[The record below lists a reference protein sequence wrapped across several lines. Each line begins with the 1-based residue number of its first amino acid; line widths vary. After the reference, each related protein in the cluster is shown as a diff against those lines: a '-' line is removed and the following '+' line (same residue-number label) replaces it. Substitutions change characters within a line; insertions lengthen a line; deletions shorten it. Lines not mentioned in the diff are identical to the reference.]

1 MFSDK
6 LERRRR
12 IERFAAVVAAT
23 VLLAGLGGIAIV
35 AMEAMDMAKAMD
47 AGPAPVVVGTGIA
60 LAGVLVLSFL
70 AYAAVRVY
78 ARVTSR

>member
-12 IERFAAVVAAT
+12 IKRFAAVVAAT
-23 VLLAGLGGIAIV
+23 VLLAGLAAIAVV
-35 AMEAMDMAKAMD
+35 AIEAMDMAKAMD
-47 AGPAPVVVGTGIA
+47 AGSTPIVVGTGIA
-60 LAGVLVLSFL
+60 LAGVLVLSLL

-78 ARVTSR
+78 GRVTSR

>member
-12 IERFAAVVAAT
+12 IKRFAAVVAAT
-23 VLLAGLGGIAIV
+23 VLLAGLAAIAVV
-35 AMEAMDMAKAMD
+35 AIEAMDMAKAMD
-47 AGPAPVVVGTGIA
+47 AGPAPIVVGTGIA
-60 LAGVLVLSFL
+60 LAGVIVLSLL

-78 ARVTSR
+78 GRVTSR